1 VQLKNQWGTFVSASS
16 ESLQLAMR
24 AADWEKLL
32 IDQDPTFELDLTDAG
47 CPACWPIANAT
58 YVLVPIK
65 GSNANS
71 LRVLDFFE
79 QALKQ
84 GDELAAKEGYVCPCP
99 GAPRTSPGW
108 RHAAGKPRLKE
119 RARPSRSAT
128 EAGAPHVAHG
138 AQRMHNP
145 SHNNATETT

>member
-1 VQLKNQWGTFVSASS
+1 MHEHPGAIGYADFAHAKDLGIPTVQLKNQWGTFVSASS

-84 GDELAAKEGYVCPCP
+84 GDELAAKEGYVPLP
-99 GAPRTSPGW
+99 QRAKNVVWLATRRWQAALERTGAAKPQ
-108 RHAAGKPRLKE
+108 RH
-119 RARPSRSAT
+119 
-128 EAGAPHVAHG
+128 
-138 AQRMHNP
+138 
-145 SHNNATETT
+145 